1 MIHDYPSPGKIYNI
15 RITIE
20 LQIAGI
26 TVPLPSWSSSPQPPH
41 DIIIRRRCNQEHFH
55 VLRELQL

>member
-26 TVPLPSWSSSPQPPH
+26 TVPLPSWSSSP
-41 DIIIRRRCNQEHFH
+41 
-55 VLRELQL
+55 